1 MEQLVKKCYVLRYL
15 HEFSLE
21 YPVRYTFKLYN
32 EVLRTMGCKY
42 IVQEEF
48 VRRNL
53 RSAGKHKGNLFL
65 ELQMLVSKG

>member
-1 MEQLVKKCYVLRYL
+1 MQQLIKKGYVLRYL

-21 YPVRYTFKLYN
+21 YPVSYN
-32 EVLRTMGCKY
+32 EVLTVGCEY

-53 RSAGKHKGNLFL
+53 RLGGKHKGNSFL
-65 ELQMLVSKG
+65 EL